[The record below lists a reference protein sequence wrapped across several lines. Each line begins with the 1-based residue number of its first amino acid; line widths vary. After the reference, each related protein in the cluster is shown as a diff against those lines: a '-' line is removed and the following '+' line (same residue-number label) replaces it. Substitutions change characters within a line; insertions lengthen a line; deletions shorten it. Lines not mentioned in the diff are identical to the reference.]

1 MEARNMYIKKLEDD
15 LIEYDA
21 RLVEMKARV
30 TEIQDDLKEEYL
42 SQVENLEN
50 MRNMFAKKYGGK
62 LKKSS
67 GDAWEDLKAAAEEAW
82 SELEFY

>member
-1 MEARNMYIKKLEDD
+1 MAKRNMYIVTLEEDST
-15 LIEYDA
+15 EYNT

-30 TEIQDDLKEEYL
+30 AEIEDDLKEEYL
-42 SQVENLEN
+42 SQVENLYN
-50 MRNMFAKKYGGK
+50 IRHMFAMKDCGK

-67 GDAWEDLKAAAEEAW
+67 GDAWEDLKAAAQEAW